1 MVVKA
6 ISLKYVLVKSC
17 STAHFWMVV
26 NERGMLNMG
35 LGPVL
40 FLLLFGGVMGVFF
53 YSLVNISKR
62 SAMKDERL
70 INKNQCNI

>member
-1 MVVKA
+1 MNVLSFFVPSLQYSTFWIVVK
-6 ISLKYVLVKSC
+6 
-17 STAHFWMVV
+17 
-26 NERGMLNMG
+26 ERGLLSMG
-35 LGPVL
+35 SGLVL

-70 INKNQCNI
+70 IDKKQCNI